1 MLAIGGTLVFDGV
14 WLLEWVELALRWLH
28 VITAVAWIGSSFYFI
43 ALDLGL
49 RRPEDV
55 PGGLPE
61 GVAGEQWQVHGGGFY
76 HLRKYSVAPA
86 ALPERLVWFK
96 WESYSTWLSGFALL
110 ILVYYWGAE
119 FSLIDHARRP
129 LTPAVAVSVSLA
141 SLALGWLV
149 YDRICKSTL
158 GRDDTRLMV
167 VLFLLLTAAGWAYS
181 ELFTG
186 RAALLHLGALAAT
199 IMSANVF
206 LLIIPKQ
213 KIVVAALKAG
223 QTPDP
228 ALGKQAKQR
237 STHNNYLT
245 LPVIFLML
253 SNHYPLVFAT
263 PYNWLIASLVLLM
276 GVSIRHF
283 FNSSHAGRGRPW
295 WTWIVTAALFVVI
308 VMLSAVEHPAPAPAD
323 LPITATRHLQA
334 PGFEDVQMALLMR
347 CVMCHGDH
355 AAWPGLN
362 SAARNVKLDTPERIA
377 EQARAVYLQAGASHA
392 MPPGNRTHMTPAERA
407 VIVTWYRAVASA
419 PALRSGVP

>member
-1 MLAIGGTLVFDGV
+1 MIDTVL
-14 WLLEWVELALRWLH
+14 LLEWAELALRWLH

-49 RRPEDV
+49 RRP
-55 PGGLPE
+55 GTLPD

-76 HLRKYSVAPA
+76 HLQKYSVAPA

-110 ILVYYWGAE
+110 ILVYYVGAE
-119 FSLIDHARRP
+119 FYLIDHARRP
-129 LTPAVAVSVSLA
+129 LSPTIAIIISLG
-141 SLALGWLV
+141 SLGVGWLV
-149 YDRICKSTL
+149 YDRLCRSAL
-158 GRDDTRLMV
+158 GRHDTALMV
-167 VLFLLLTAAGWAYS
+167 TLFALLTAAGWAYT

-186 RAALLHLGALAAT
+186 RAALLHLGALTAT

-206 LLIIPKQ
+206 LVIIPKQ
-213 KIVVAALKAG
+213 KIVVRELKAG
-223 QTPDP
+223 RAPDP

-263 PYNWLIASLVLLM
+263 PYNWLMASLVFLM
-276 GVSIRHF
+276 GVTIRHF
-283 FNSSHAGRGRPW
+283 FNSIHAGRGRPW
-295 WTWIVTAALFVVI
+295 WTWLATALLFAVIIKLSSLQPPPEAGGELPVSAL
-308 VMLSAVEHPAPAPAD
+308 
-323 LPITATRHLQA
+323 RHLQA
-334 PGFEDVQMALLMR
+334 EGFEEVQITLLMR

-362 SAARNVKLDTPERIA
+362 SAARSVKLDTPERIA
-377 EQARAVYLQAGASHA
+377 AQARAVYLHAGVSHA
-392 MPPGNRTHMTPAERA
+392 MPPGNRTYMTAAERA
-407 VIVTWYRAVASA
+407 GIVTWYRAAA
-419 PALRSGVP
+419 PAAGAP

>member
-1 MLAIGGTLVFDGV
+1 MFEGIL
-14 WLLEWVELALRWLH
+14 LLEWFEVALRWLH

-49 RRPEDV
+49 RRPEE
-55 PGGLPE
+55 LPQ

-86 ALPERLVWFK
+86 ALPDRLVWFK

-110 ILVYYWGAE
+110 ILVYYVGAE
-119 FSLIDHARRP
+119 FYLIDHARRP
-129 LTPAVAVSVSLA
+129 LTPTLAIIISLA
-141 SLALGWLV
+141 SLGLGWLI
-149 YDRICKSTL
+149 YHRICKSAL
-158 GRDDTRLMV
+158 GRDETWLMV

-186 RAALLHLGALAAT
+186 RAALLHLGALTAT
-199 IMSANVF
+199 FMSANVF
-206 LLIIPKQ
+206 LIIIPNQ
-213 KIVVAALKAG
+213 KIVVAELKAG
-223 QTPDP
+223 RTPDP
-228 ALGKQAKQR
+228 ALGKQAKLR

-263 PYNWLIASLVLLM
+263 PYNWLIASLVFLM
-276 GVSIRHF
+276 GAAIRHF

-295 WTWIVTAALFVVI
+295 WTWVVTGALFVGV
-308 VMLSAVEHPAPAPAD
+308 VMLSAAERPAPPPAD
-323 LPITATRHLQA
+323 VSAAAARHLHA
-334 PGFEDVQMALLMR
+334 RGFEDVQMALLMR

-362 SAARNVKLDTPERIA
+362 SAAREVKLDTPERIA

-392 MPPGNRTHMTPAERA
+392 MPPGNRTYMTPAERA
-407 VIVTWYRAVASA
+407 AIVTWYRDAALA
-419 PALRSGVP
+419 PALRSGEP